1 MTLEEEHDTFAGDS
15 EDYGEVVD
23 LWQDEDISAYREVI
37 EANEDEQLLGGYVMV
52 ELDPKTAKELVDRA
66 RDRGIDPAR
75 LAGELLSNALVDV
88 E

>member
-66 RDRGIDPAR
+66 RDRGIDPAM
-75 LAGELLSNALVDV
+75 LAGELLRYALVEGD
-88 E
+88 

>member
-1 MTLEEEHDTFAGDS
+1 MTLEEEHDPFPGDS

-75 LAGELLSNALVDV
+75 LAGELLRDALVEGD
-88 E
+88 